1 MGFGKPKED
10 IMTEQD
16 LQDLIKEAKGAG
28 ASDAKKVDIASV
40 KLAAWPR
47 MKCQFGCPN
56 YGKTLCCPPYTPELP
71 FMKQF
76 IGEYKNGIIIQY
88 TVTLTEEDCKD
99 WTKVD
104 TGVTNGLLEVLLK
117 VERSA
122 MLKNYYKAFALK
134 AGRCRLCETCNLK
147 HCVHPLEARPSLE
160 ACGIDVFALI
170 KDNGYRSEMLTGPV
184 KKLPVYG
191 MVLID

>member
-1 MGFGKPKED
+1 
-10 IMTEQD
+10 MTEQD
-16 LQDLIKEAKGAG
+16 LQDLIKEAKEAG
-28 ASDAKKVDIASV
+28 ASDAK
-40 KLAAWPR
+40 
-47 MKCQFGCPN
+47 
-56 YGKTLCCPPYTPELP
+56 
-71 FMKQF
+71 
-76 IGEYKNGIIIQY
+76 
-88 TVTLTEEDCKD
+88 
-99 WTKVD
+99 KVD

>member
-1 MGFGKPKED
+1 
-10 IMTEQD
+10 
-16 LQDLIKEAKGAG
+16 
-28 ASDAKKVDIASV
+28 
-40 KLAAWPR
+40 
-47 MKCQFGCPN
+47 
-56 YGKTLCCPPYTPELP
+56 
-71 FMKQF
+71 MKQF

-134 AGRCRLCETCNLK
+134 AGRCRLC
-147 HCVHPLEARPSLE
+147 
-160 ACGIDVFALI
+160 
-170 KDNGYRSEMLTGPV
+170 
-184 KKLPVYG
+184 
-191 MVLID
+191 

>member
-1 MGFGKPKED
+1 
-10 IMTEQD
+10 MTEQD
-16 LQDLIKEAKGAG
+16 LQDLIKEAKEAG

-160 ACGIDVFALI
+160 ACGIDV
-170 KDNGYRSEMLTGPV
+170 RSEERRVGKECRSRWSP
-184 KKLPVYG
+184 YH
-191 MVLID
+191 